1 MRVNNA
7 EMIRRLVA
15 IEEQYNKEHGEH
27 LMTEN
32 TSEFL
37 NDILD
42 KYGDDDDVVSM
53 KFNKQLKTLEK

>member
-15 IEEQYNKEHGEH
+15 IDEQYNKEHGEH
-27 LMTEN
+27 LMTEK

-42 KYGDDDDVVSM
+42 KYGNDDDVVNM

>member
-1 MRVNNA
+1 MKKNNA

-15 IEEQYNKEHGEH
+15 IDEQYNNEHGEH
-27 LMTEN
+27 LMTEK

>member
-1 MRVNNA
+1 MKKNNA

-15 IEEQYNKEHGEH
+15 IDEQYNKEHGEH
-27 LMTEN
+27 LMTEK

-37 NDILD
+37 NDILN

>member
-15 IEEQYNKEHGEH
+15 IDEQYNKEHGEH

>member
-15 IEEQYNKEHGEH
+15 IDEQYNKEHGEH
-27 LMTEN
+27 LMTEK

-42 KYGDDDDVVSM
+42 TYGNDDDVVNM

>member
-15 IEEQYNKEHGEH
+15 IDEQYNKEHGEH

-53 KFNKQLKTLEK
+53 KFNKQLKPLEK